1 MIVKFCVIASWLTIV
16 NAKVTLL
23 LAPYSKSIFTRDRSM
38 KSKYQF
44 AAVIALFASSTYLT
58 TAQAHE
64 YDALIKAK
72 KYAEVEKAVA
82 AKLSTDANNPDA
94 LIAKTELILIEGKE
108 SRLDEAVKIAEQCIA
123 ANPKNSECHEALG
136 NVLGT
141 KAMRGGVM
149 SAITYVG
156 KIRDSFKKAIELDPN
171 NFSARASLM
180 QFYLQAPGFVGGGTD
195 KAKDLIIETIKFS
208 PAAGALLQA
217 SLDLHEDNFDRA
229 SSTALAVNTANSEAL
244 AKHQRNVLS
253 SIGHALTNNKKMV
266 EAERI
271 FRELCNRF
279 PDSAMGFYGMG
290 KVLLEQ
296 GKAKEAIPHFEKSIL
311 IEASANAFYRIGK
324 AWQNLGDKVKAV
336 TAFERALSFKPELA
350 KKPKA
355 DAEDQLKALK
365 GS

>member
-1 MIVKFCVIASWLTIV
+1 MNT
-16 NAKVTLL
+16 
-23 LAPYSKSIFTRDRSM
+23 
-38 KSKYQF
+38 KYQF
-44 AAVIALFASSTYLT
+44 AAILALFASSTYLT
-58 TAQAHE
+58 SAQAHE
-64 YDALIKAK
+64 YEALIKAK

-82 AKLSTDANNPDA
+82 AKLSTDVNNPDA
-94 LIAKTELILIEGKE
+94 LVAKTELILIEGKE
-108 SRLDEAVKIAEQCIA
+108 SRLDEAVKIAEQCIGN
-123 ANPKNSECHEALG
+123 NPKNSECHEALG

-171 NFSARASLM
+171 NFSARSSLM

-195 KAKDLIIETIKFS
+195 KAKAFIIDTIKFS

-217 SLDLHEDNFDRA
+217 SLDLHEENFDRA
-229 SSTALAVNTANSEAL
+229 ASTALAVNTANSEAL

-253 SIGHALTNNKKMV
+253 NIGHSFTNSKKMA
-266 EAERI
+266 EAEKI

-279 PDSAMGFYGMG
+279 PDSAAGFYGMG

-296 GKAKEAIPHFEKSIL
+296 GKAKEAIPHFEKSVL
-311 IEASANAFYRIGK
+311 IDASANAFYRIGK
-324 AWQNLGDKVKAV
+324 AWQNLGDKVKAIA
-336 TAFERALSFKPELA
+336 AFEKALSFKPELA
-350 KKPKA
+350 KKTKS

-365 GS
+365 G